1 MSGSTGI
8 GLQPDYGLQNGQ
20 RNESPSGACGA
31 GSGNT
36 GTIFYKSLGNNEVV
50 SGPSALSKLQTL
62 QSWLDQFPT
71 AARGLYLTYAARDPS
86 ITNLVNLSNQEISC
100 LAQGVSCTFCYPSLS
115 PSDLNQLN
123 SLKETL
129 QACPCKAGST
139 TKVPA
144 DLVSLAKEIL
154 AIRSTAMTPS
164 SGICPAREGPSAVDE
179 GCENLKAF
187 EWTTKTGLPLGSS
200 DDQSNDNPVNGR
212 CATTLVPSQE
222 ACANFVQTVY
232 NGSWSTMCSKV
243 NYPSSVDSFSQA
255 ICETLVATGSLKP
268 ESCDDPTSL
277 SDPYCQCLNSTKVA
291 TYNAQASAAKCCY
304 HAPTPSTPS
313 TPAKTSSKTWII
325 VGVIGTIVLIIILAV
340 AIPMG
345 IKSKHRKAARMAAI
359 AAHHTG
365 SQGLS
370 PPGSQGLSPSGSPMG
385 PSYASPN
392 PLVTNTSY
400 APDQES
406 SILPPPTTL

>member
-20 RNESPSGACGA
+20 RNESPPGACGA

-100 LAQGVSCTFCYPSLS
+100 LAQGVSCTFCYPSPSLDMTAGPSS
-115 PSDLNQLN
+115 P
-123 SLKETL
+123 T
-129 QACPCKAGST
+129 CTCKAGST

-144 DLVSLAKEIL
+144 DMVSLAKEIQ
-154 AIRSTAMTPS
+154 AIRSTATAPT
-164 SGICPAREGPSAVDE
+164 SGICPARKGPSAVDV

-200 DDQSNDNPVNGR
+200 SPDNPVNHR
-212 CATTLVPSQE
+212 CATTLVPNQGS
-222 ACANFVQTVY
+222 CANFVQTVY

-243 NYPSSVDSFSQA
+243 NDPSSVDSFSQT
-255 ICETLVATGSLKP
+255 ICETLVSTGSLKP
-268 ESCDDPTSL
+268 ESCDDEASL
-277 SDPYCQCLNSTKVA
+277 SDPYCQCLNATKVA

-304 HAPTPSTPS
+304 HAPTPTPS
-313 TPAKTSSKTWII
+313 TPSKKSSKTWII
-325 VGVIGTIVLIIILAV
+325 LGVIGVIVVIIILAV

-345 IKSKHRKAARMAAI
+345 IKSKNRKAARMAAI
-359 AAHHTG
+359 RAAHSG
-365 SQGLS
+365 VS
-370 PPGSQGLSPSGSPMG
+370 PSRYQGLSPSRSLESPSG

-392 PLVTNTSY
+392 PLVTDTSY

-406 SILPPPTTL
+406 SIFPPPTSL